1 MRRGLAQPDCN
12 GFVRSSQK
20 RRRHV
25 VSLLFLKPVKIFLP
39 LPLFHLIGENARGG
53 KMAEA
58 LEASDVVELE
68 GDSDL
73 LIASRDFE
81 RIADARTNVN
91 TTLYPT

>member
-1 MRRGLAQPDCN
+1 
-12 GFVRSSQK
+12 
-20 RRRHV
+20 
-25 VSLLFLKPVKIFLP
+25 
-39 LPLFHLIGENARGG
+39 
-53 KMAEA
+53 MAEA